1 MVADFKVKM
10 MLSDNRGM
18 HNGDIKFYDTEAT
31 YARITRLLASGHEVL
46 QIVLKHELA
55 PVPSSLFSKEGYMLI
70 TTQKHIL
77 KDQLQVDVSY
87 KSLRKRVHRLE
98 DL

>member
-1 MVADFKVKM
+1 

-18 HNGDIKFYDTEAT
+18 HNGNIKVYDTEVT
-31 YARITRLLASGHEVL
+31 YACITGLLATGHKIL

-70 TTQKHIL
+70 ATLKHIL
-77 KDQLQVDVSY
+77 KDQLQVEVSY
-87 KSLRKRVHRLE
+87 KSLRKRVHRLV